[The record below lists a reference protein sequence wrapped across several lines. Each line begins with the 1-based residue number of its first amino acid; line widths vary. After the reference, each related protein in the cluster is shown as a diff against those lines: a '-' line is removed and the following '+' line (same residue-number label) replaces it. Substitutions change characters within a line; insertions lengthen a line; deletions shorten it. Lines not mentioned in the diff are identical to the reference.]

1 MTAQGARRAPLNILV
16 VDLRHYRSELLAYK
30 LPTAV
35 SAPLMKRMF
44 SNSLLTRRILTLHG
58 NTDDL
63 MNPEGAFKGCS
74 PERGHRPS
82 RPHADASLPCEAA
95 PVGLFDPG

>member
-30 LPTAV
+30 LPAAV

-44 SNSLLTRRILTLHG
+44 SNSLLTRRIMTLHG

-63 MNPEGAFKGCS
+63 MNPEGAFKRLLPRAWPPTLTPPRRRLS
-74 PERGHRPS
+74 PVRGGS
-82 RPHADASLPCEAA
+82 
-95 PVGLFDPG
+95 